1 MRRVMAVLFG
11 AALATSASAGVTTT
25 TKSIGGAGGLSSC
38 GTANPPT
45 LCDGVTLATATFDFA
60 YDDVTKILT
69 LTVTNTSP
77 VTAGVPNPLLSE
89 IYFNVPAFAAVGLT
103 LLTQSTE
110 GGGPDPGFTLGF
122 DPDLNDGQNDNT
134 APGFCAFN
142 SKLDHIS
149 ETPGGIANALAD
161 TISAPEGTYVV
172 GPVTF
177 TFQVGGPPATGV
189 GAASYSSSFSQIPPG
204 NFRVNVVGKFKAG
217 GPSEAS
223 GAMSVA
229 PGCEPGNWMVGTPC
243 LGCPVQFVMCGG
255 PGCFGCLAISTS
267 PGPTVI
273 ATPSGPLSIPIGM
286 PAVPILIATLPPATC
301 ISATVT
307 VPNDPAVIGGTFY
320 VANALL
326 HPVTGELTSA
336 DGFSVTIVP

>member
-1 MRRVMAVLFG
+1 MRRAMAVFVG
-11 AALATSASAGVTTT
+11 GALATIASAGVTTA
-25 TKSIGGAGGLSSC
+25 TKTVGGAGGLSSC
-38 GTANPPT
+38 GTSNPPT
-45 LCDGVTLATATFDFA
+45 LCDGVTLASATFDFA

-77 VTAGVPNPLLSE
+77 VTAGVPNPLLSQ

-103 LLTQSTE
+103 LLNQSTE
-110 GGGPDPGFTLGF
+110 GGGADPGFSLDF
-122 DPDLNDGQNDNT
+122 DPDLNDEQNGNT

-142 SKLDHIS
+142 SKLDHLS

-161 TISAPEGTYVV
+161 TISAPEGTYVF

-177 TFQVGGPPATGV
+177 TFQVGGPSAIGV
-189 GAASYSSSFSQIPPG
+189 GAKSYSSSFSQIPPG
-204 NFRVNVVGKFKAG
+204 NFRVNVVGKFKSG
-217 GPSEAS
+217 GFNDAS
-223 GAMSVA
+223 GALSVT

-255 PGCFGCLAISTS
+255 TGCFGCLAISTS

-273 ATPSGPLSIPIGM
+273 PTPTGNLSIPIGM
-286 PAVPILIATLPPATC
+286 PAAPILIATLPPATC
-301 ISATVT
+301 ISATLT
-307 VPNDPAVIGGTFY
+307 VPNDPVVIGATFY

-326 HPVTGELTSA
+326 HPVTGVLSSA

>member
-1 MRRVMAVLFG
+1 MRKVMAVFVG
-11 AALATSASAGVTTT
+11 GALAASAHAGVTTASKT
-25 TKSIGGAGGLSSC
+25 IGGPGGLSSC
-38 GTANPPT
+38 GTSNPPT
-45 LCDGVTLATATFDFA
+45 LCDGVTQATATFDFA
-60 YDDVTKILT
+60 YDDVTKVLI

-77 VTAGVPNPLLSE
+77 VTAGVPNPLLAE
-89 IYFNVPAFAAVGLT
+89 IYFNVPAFAALDLT
-103 LLTQSTE
+103 LLGQTTE
-110 GGGPDPGFTLGF
+110 GGGADPGFAVGF

-142 SKLDHIS
+142 TKLAQLV

-161 TISAPEGTYVV
+161 TIAAPAGSWVY

-189 GAASYSSSFSQIPPG
+189 GAKSYSSSFSHIPPG
-204 NFRVNVVGKFKAG
+204 NFNVNVVGKFKSG
-217 GPSEAS
+217 GVSESS
-223 GAMSVA
+223 GSMSVS

-255 PGCFGCLAISTS
+255 TGCFGCLAISTS

-273 ATPSGPLSIPIGM
+273 PTPSGPLSIPIGM
-286 PAVPILIATLPPATC
+286 PAAPILIVTLPSTSC
-301 ISATVT
+301 VSATVT
-307 VPNDPAVIGGTFY
+307 VPNDPAVIGATFY

-326 HPVTGELTSA
+326 HPVTGALSSA
-336 DGFSVTIVP
+336 DGFSVTLVP